1 MPDVT
6 GERLRELREAEE
18 HLRLVAENVEEVILI
33 ADADLSEVQ
42 YVNPAYE
49 DVYGQPVERLYE
61 RPRSF
66 LESVHPG
73 DREAYEA
80 DVEAMLADLERDD
93 PQPVYEGE
101 YRLGE
106 EEGERPRWIHVSRY
120 PVLEDGARDETHGDG
135 TDGRDGGATVER
147 FVVVVE
153 EVTERREYERAYREV
168 FESGSDGL
176 VVHDPETGEILDAN
190 ERFCEMN
197 GYGRDELVGETIDVV
212 TAAGEG
218 YSYEEADRYIRL
230 AHEEGPQLFEWRN
243 EREDGSTFPVE
254 VHQTVAE
261 IRGEERVL
269 ASVRDVTERK
279 RREREREEERDKYT
293 TLVEQSRDGV
303 VIVQDGEYVFVN
315 ERFCEIT
322 GRDREALLGRP
333 FEEAMAPEDRELV
346 RERYERRVEGESP
359 PRNYDV
365 GLVGPDGD
373 RVDVELAVSR
383 ITHGGEPATMATF
396 REITERKRHE
406 RIVRALHEST
416 ERLQDAET
424 PERVCEATVEAAEAV
439 LGLSMPA
446 CWLHDEEASVLEP
459 VAAPDPA
466 WEVPGGPGTFEPGSV
481 GYEVFERGE
490 MATYDPGERREGTPL
505 EHGVLV
511 PLGEHGLLGVAE
523 PGVGSYDDV
532 VLDAARTLA
541 RHATTALDRVERAEE
556 RRESERRLRAV
567 LERIDEAVF
576 LTEEAYPEGWTGQPD
591 YLSSGY
597 EEIWGRPYEEFADG
611 NRGSILETVHDED
624 RPAYRDLLD
633 RVVDDIEHG
642 DPEDDYAHEY
652 RIERPDG
659 EVRWIHSD
667 LYPLRWTDER
677 YRLVIVSRDIT
688 ERRRREREYEQIFD
702 TVNDAISVH
711 DPETG
716 AILEVNDTYAEEFGY
731 DESTIRDLGVE
742 GLSVTEEGYTGERSR
757 EVIREVAETGESI
770 TVEWL
775 VETADGERRW
785 YEVDTTPAR
794 IGGELRVLG
803 ISRDVTERKR
813 RERLIRS
820 LHEST
825 DELQNAETVEAVCE
839 ATVTAMEE
847 VLDLSL
853 PVCWLRR
860 EGDPPAL
867 EPVAASDD
875 AREFSGGPGPLEPGT
890 FEYDLYER
898 GEAAVYDPSERWDRT
913 SLDHA
918 LMIPIGEHGVIGAA
932 EPGVEEFDDVTLDA
946 ARILARHVTTA
957 LDRVDRA
964 RELRESERR
973 FRLIAER
980 IDEVIFLAEPDFS
993 ELFYV
998 NDAYEELWGES
1009 VEALF
1014 DDPRGFV
1021 DGIDPRDREG
1031 FEAEFEAMLADIER
1045 GESDDS
1051 YTFEYRVRRP
1061 DDSVR
1066 WVRATGY
1073 PVELEGRDDGGAED
1087 DVDTRFVG
1095 IVEDVTERRELER
1108 TYRAVFENVSDG
1120 LVVHEPQT
1128 GEILDVNE
1136 QYCELTGYTEEELV
1150 GGNVRLIVPEDP
1162 TDTYED
1168 ARLRI
1173 EAAREEGPQLFE
1185 FEGERKDGSRFIGEV
1200 HLSTVELRGEERVLA
1215 SVRDVT
1221 ERKRREREFEQIFN
1235 GVNDG
1240 ITIHDPETGE
1250 ILDANDTFCEIT
1262 GYDREEIVDLG
1273 IDGVSATD
1281 MGYTLE
1287 RAREVIREVIETGE
1301 SVELEWAVETADGE
1315 TRWLEVRGTAAEI
1328 GGERRY
1334 VPILRDVTERKQR
1347 KQELRRLTE
1356 EYETIFEN
1364 AQDALFFV
1372 DVERTDGE
1380 REMRD
1385 EGGDEIE
1392 FVYRRTNRAHEE
1404 QTGFPSETVVGKTPR
1419 ELTGEEAGAEI
1430 AANYRRCVE
1439 EGETITYEEE
1449 LDLPAGEKVW
1459 QTKLSPVVIDGEVT
1473 QIVGIARDITEQR
1486 ERERT
1491 LETFH
1496 DATRELVSAGSR
1508 REASGMAVTAAERV
1522 LGFPLVSVH
1531 LYDDGAGS
1539 LEPVAATDTLES
1551 VLDFLPSFDP
1561 GPSLPWQVFV
1571 DGESVRTAEVEVE
1584 AGIYGRGVSDPDV
1597 VLPLGPHGVML
1608 VGAPDQEFDP
1618 GTVELAQILAAT
1630 LQAALGHVRGQRE
1643 LEERESELEAH
1654 RERADRLERLNT
1666 VIREIE
1672 QATVEESSREA
1683 IERAVCE
1690 HLTTVEP
1697 YREAWI
1703 AEPDV
1708 AGDALVTRASDGDGG
1723 SGGGSKYAETLAVDL
1738 GGDGPEGRDGV
1749 GGHPVAAAFRTGE
1762 VRTVGSLAT
1771 STAHGEWRKPAL
1783 RAGYQSVV
1791 AVPLA
1796 GKESVHGV
1804 LGIAADD
1811 PGAFDEDT
1819 EEILA
1824 ELGRSV
1830 GHAISVL
1837 ERRAALESD
1846 TTTELEFEV
1855 ADDGLSVV
1863 WLARETGA
1871 EVTLERTVRR
1881 PDGEF
1886 GVFYTVEGADPD
1898 RVVDRAAAAPDAEAA
1913 HAISEDDETCLVEV
1927 RTSSWFGTTFA
1938 EYGAVVR
1945 TATAEDGDGRL
1956 VVEAPRAADVRTLV
1970 EAFRER
1976 YPDTELVAQRTRE
1989 RAVQTLLELQDL
2001 LAEQLTPR
2009 QLEALET
2016 AYSAGYFDWPRES
2029 SGEEIADLLGVTQ
2042 PTFNKHLRSAERK
2055 TFSMLLEREYPE

>member
-6 GERLRELREAEE
+6 GEQLRELRAAEE
-18 HLRLVAENVEEVILI
+18 RLRLVAENVDEVILI
-33 ADADLSEVQ
+33 ASADLSEIE

-49 DVYGQPVERLYE
+49 ELYGQPVETLYE

-66 LESVHPG
+66 LESVHPE

-80 DVEAMLADLERDD
+80 DVEAMLAEFERGD
-93 PQPVYEGE
+93 PGSVYEGE
-101 YRLGE
+101 YRLQGE
-106 EEGERPRWIHVSRY
+106 AGERPRWIHVSRY
-120 PVLEDGARDETHGDG
+120 PVLEEGSESETDADGDATGADG
-135 TDGRDGGATVER
+135 TVER
-147 FVVVVE
+147 FVAVVE
-153 EVTERREYERAYREV
+153 EVTERREYERAYHEV
-168 FESGSDGL
+168 FESDSDGL
-176 VVHDPETGEILDAN
+176 VVHHPRTGEILEVN

-197 GYGRDELVGETIDVV
+197 GYGREELVGETIDVV
-212 TAAGEG
+212 TAADEG
-218 YSYEEADRYIRL
+218 YSYEAAQRHVRR
-230 AHEEGPQLFEWRN
+230 AHEEGSQLFEWRN

-254 VHQTVAE
+254 VHLAVVE
-261 IRGEERVL
+261 ILGEERVL
-269 ASVRDVTERK
+269 ASVRDITERK
-279 RREREREEERDKYT
+279 RREREREEERQKYT

-333 FEEAMAPEDRELV
+333 FEEAMVPGDRELV
-346 RERYERRVEGESP
+346 RERYERRVAGETP

-365 GLVGPDGD
+365 GLLGPDGE

-383 ITHGGEPATMATF
+383 ITHEGEPATMATF

-406 RIVRALHEST
+406 RIVRSLHEST
-416 ERLQDAET
+416 DEIQNAET
-424 PERVCEATVEAAEAV
+424 PRAVLEATVEAAEEV
-439 LGLSMPA
+439 LGLSTPA
-446 CWLHDEEASVLEP
+446 CWLHDGAAGVLEP

-466 WEVPGGPGTFEPGSV
+466 WEPPGGPGAFEPGSV
-481 GYEVFERGE
+481 GYDVFERGE
-490 MATYDPGERREGTPL
+490 MGAYDPGEHDGASPI

-523 PGVGSYDDV
+523 PGVDSYDDV

-556 RRESERRLRAV
+556 RRESERRLRAI

-597 EEIWGRPYEEFADG
+597 EEIWGRPYDEFADG
-611 NRGSILETVHDED
+611 NRGSIFETVHEAD

-633 RVVDDIEHG
+633 RVVEDIERG
-642 DPEDDYAHEY
+642 DPEDSYAHEY

-659 EVRWIHSD
+659 EIRWIHSD

-677 YRLVIVSRDIT
+677 YRLVIVSRDVT

-702 TVNDAISVH
+702 TVNDAITVH

-716 AILEVNDTYAEEFGY
+716 EILEVNDTYVEEFGY
-731 DESTIRDLGVE
+731 DESTILDLGVE
-742 GLSVTEEGYTGERSR
+742 GLSVTDAGYTGERSR
-757 EVIREVAETGESI
+757 EIIREVAETGESV

-785 YEVDTTPAR
+785 YEVNTTPAR
-794 IGGELRVLG
+794 IGGEPRVLG

-813 RERLIRS
+813 RERMTEA
-820 LHEST
+820 LHDST
-825 DELQNAETVEAVCE
+825 ERIQEAETTEAVCE

-860 EGDPPAL
+860 DDDPPRL
-867 EPVAASDD
+867 EPVAASDA
-875 AREFSGGPGPLEPGT
+875 AREFAGGPGSLEPGT

-898 GEAAVYDPSERWDRT
+898 GESAVYAPSERWDRT

-918 LMIPIGEHGVIGAA
+918 LMVPIGDHGVIGAA
-932 EPGVEEFDDVTLDA
+932 DPGVEEFADGVLDA
-946 ARILARHVTTA
+946 ARILARHTTAA
-957 LDRVDRA
+957 LDRVERA

-980 IDEVIFLAEPDFS
+980 VDEVIFLAEPDFS

-998 NDAYEELWGES
+998 NDAYEELWGEP

-1014 DDPRGFV
+1014 DDPRGFI
-1021 DGIDPRDREG
+1021 DHIDPRDREA
-1031 FEAEFEAMLADIER
+1031 FEAEFEGMLADIDR
-1045 GESDDS
+1045 GEAEDS

-1061 DDSVR
+1061 DGTIS

-1073 PVELEGRDDGGAED
+1073 PVELDEEGDGETDGRG
-1087 DVDTRFVG
+1087 TRFVG

-1120 LVVHEPQT
+1120 LVVHDPET

-1136 QYCELTGYTEEELV
+1136 RYCELTGYTEEELV

-1162 TDTYED
+1162 TDSYED
-1168 ARLRI
+1168 AQARI
-1173 EAAREEGPQLFE
+1173 EAARGGGPQLFE
-1185 FEGERKDGSRFIGEV
+1185 FEGERKDGSTFVGEV
-1200 HLSTVELRGEERVLA
+1200 HLSTVEIRGDERVLA
-1215 SVRDVT
+1215 SVRDIT
-1221 ERKRREREFEQIFN
+1221 ERKRREREFEQIFD
-1235 GVNDG
+1235 GVNDA
-1240 ITIHDPETGE
+1240 ITVHDPETGE
-1250 ILDANDTFCEIT
+1250 LVRVNESLSELV
-1262 GYDREEIVDLG
+1262 GYDREEILEMGVDG
-1273 IDGVSATD
+1273 ISAT
-1281 MGYTLE
+1281 GEGFTSE
-1287 RAREVIREVIETGE
+1287 RAREVIREVVETGE
-1301 SVELEWAVETADGE
+1301 STQAEWAVETADGE
-1315 TRWLEVRGTAAEI
+1315 TRWLDARGTTAEI
-1328 GGERRY
+1328 GGEPRY
-1334 VPILRDVTERKQR
+1334 VGILRDVTE
-1347 KQELRRLTE
+1347 
-1356 EYETIFEN
+1356 
-1364 AQDALFFV
+1364 
-1372 DVERTDGE
+1372 
-1380 REMRD
+1380 
-1385 EGGDEIE
+1385 
-1392 FVYRRTNRAHEE
+1392 
-1404 QTGFPSETVVGKTPR
+1404 
-1419 ELTGEEAGAEI
+1419 
-1430 AANYRRCVE
+1430 
-1439 EGETITYEEE
+1439 
-1449 LDLPAGEKVW
+1449 
-1459 QTKLSPVVIDGEVT
+1459 
-1473 QIVGIARDITEQR
+1473 QR
-1486 ERERT
+1486 EREET

-1496 DATRELVSAGSR
+1496 DTTRELVSAGSR
-1508 REASGMAVTAAERV
+1508 REASGMAVAAAERV

-1531 LYDDGAGS
+1531 LYDEEEGT
-1539 LEPVAATDTLES
+1539 LQPVAATETLES

-1561 GPSLPWQVFV
+1561 GGSLPWQVFV
-1571 DGESVRTAEVEVE
+1571 DGEAVRTAEIEG
-1584 AGIYGRGVSDPDV
+1584 ASGIYGRGVSDPDV
-1597 VLPLGPHGVML
+1597 VLPLGSHGVML

-1618 GTVELAQILAAT
+1618 ETIELAQILAAT

-1654 RERADRLERLNT
+1654 RERADRLEQLNT

-1683 IERAVCE
+1683 IERAACE
-1690 HLTTVEP
+1690 QLTTIDR
-1697 YREAWI
+1697 YRTAWI
-1703 AEPDV
+1703 AEPNV
-1708 AGDALVTRASDGDGG
+1708 AGDALVTRTSDGD
-1723 SGGGSKYAETLAVDL
+1723 E
-1738 GGDGPEGRDGV
+1738 GGDVEARSIELRGEGV
-1749 GGHPVAAAFRTGE
+1749 GDHPSATAFETGE
-1762 VRTVGSLAT
+1762 VEVVRGLAT

-1783 RAGYQSVV
+1783 RAGYQSLV
-1791 AVPLA
+1791 AVPLS
-1796 GKESVHGV
+1796 GEGTVHGV
-1804 LGIAADD
+1804 LTIAADD
-1811 PGAFDEDT
+1811 PSAFDEDT
-1819 EEILA
+1819 EQILA

-1830 GHAISVL
+1830 GHAVSVL

-1855 ADDGLSVV
+1855 ADERLSVV

-1881 PDGEF
+1881 PEGVF
-1886 GVFYTVEGADPD
+1886 GAFYTVEGADPD
-1898 RVVDRAAAAPDAEAA
+1898 RVVDRAAAAPDAETA
-1913 HAISEDDETCLVEV
+1913 HAISEEEDACLIEV
-1927 RTSSWFGTTFA
+1927 TTSSWFGTTFT

-1945 TATAEDGDGRL
+1945 TARAHDSEGRL
-1956 VVEAPRAADVRTLV
+1956 VVEAPAAADVRTLV
-1970 EAFRER
+1970 ESFRER

-2001 LAEQLTPR
+2001 LAERLTAR

-2029 SGEEIADLLGVTQ
+2029 SGEEIAELLGVTQ

-2055 TFSMLLEREYPE
+2055 AFSMLLNREYPE